1 MSNYENTPTTR
12 LLSEAIE
19 ETLSELRMLVEQ
31 TGGTLTL
38 SSIPDI
44 PISEIG
50 WSKLNTKD
58 GKEVPSEARAQLGQ
72 FLDNIPGNDIQGK
85 LKSLSDFYNMD
96 DATIKSMTEGTAAE
110 NISKTM
116 SYLVFFKTLTQIIT
130 NFNAASA
137 GFTFESFLAVL
148 LGGKQI
154 STGNQTIADLTDR
167 NGTPISLK
175 LYKEGNLEV
184 GGSYADLAIDLENLG
199 EMQYICVTK
208 DLTGESLDQQG
219 TLTFYRFNFN
229 LDNTFNILAR
239 SSVHSQKNI
248 LLPKI
253 FIDSNGEN
261 LEGVPEKTFSLPSPE
276 ELEVEFLDILRTQL
290 QAAATEIN
298 ADVPNLDFTKL
309 AQEINFAKND
319 NLFSKNKHGEVIRA
333 KSSMGKMKVAELM
346 WNKFLKDNDRYSKPT
361 SRATTASPLVNIV
374 IKAYDKLRERYARD
388 EQAVARQKI
397 VNNVYFYPG
406 LSDEERI
413 EASRKFYEDASPELK
428 KKCYLVSLG

>member
-148 LGGKQI
+148 
-154 STGNQTIADLTDR
+154 
-167 NGTPISLK
+167 
-175 LYKEGNLEV
+175 
-184 GGSYADLAIDLENLG
+184 
-199 EMQYICVTK
+199 
-208 DLTGESLDQQG
+208 
-219 TLTFYRFNFN
+219 
-229 LDNTFNILAR
+229 
-239 SSVHSQKNI
+239 
-248 LLPKI
+248 
-253 FIDSNGEN
+253 
-261 LEGVPEKTFSLPSPE
+261 PS
-276 ELEVEFLDILRTQL
+276 ILR
-290 QAAATEIN
+290 I
-298 ADVPNLDFTKL
+298 
-309 AQEINFAKND
+309 
-319 NLFSKNKHGEVIRA
+319 
-333 KSSMGKMKVAELM
+333 
-346 WNKFLKDNDRYSKPT
+346 
-361 SRATTASPLVNIV
+361 
-374 IKAYDKLRERYARD
+374 
-388 EQAVARQKI
+388 
-397 VNNVYFYPG
+397 
-406 LSDEERI
+406 
-413 EASRKFYEDASPELK
+413 
-428 KKCYLVSLG
+428 